1 MKSEREDLLKENQLL
16 KRRLEELEKADNL
29 EDDKPQHHSY
39 GSMLILMLIQM
50 RIQGNCSLRSCLKTM
65 KIVLLTLGIELQL
78 PCVSTLL
85 NWEKKIRLRPAK

>member
-39 GSMLILMLIQM
+39 GSMLILMLYTDAYS
-50 RIQGNCSLRSCLKTM
+50 R
-65 KIVLLTLGIELQL
+65 QL
-78 PCVSTLL
+78 
-85 NWEKKIRLRPAK
+85 